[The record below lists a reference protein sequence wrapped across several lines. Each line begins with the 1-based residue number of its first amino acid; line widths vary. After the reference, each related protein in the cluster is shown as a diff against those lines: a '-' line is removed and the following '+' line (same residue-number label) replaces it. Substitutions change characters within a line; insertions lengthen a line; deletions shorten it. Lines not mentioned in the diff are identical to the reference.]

1 MWGNCRFG
9 NVGYHSARFISE
21 NGGKIVG
28 VGEWNGAIFNEK
40 GLDVEELSRYWKK
53 NGNFQGFN
61 GEYLPSKRA
70 TEILES
76 PCDVLIPAAL
86 EKQIHYEN
94 APRIQA
100 KLIGEGANG
109 PTTPR
114 GHDYLISQGKVI
126 IPDMLLNVGGVCVS
140 YFEWLKNLAHVRFGR
155 LVRIPKN
162 ICDIIS
168 I

>member
-1 MWGNCRFG
+1 MERL
-9 NVGYHSARFISE
+9 
-21 NGGKIVG
+21 
-28 VGEWNGAIFNEK
+28 
-40 GLDVEELSRYWKK
+40 GLDIDELQRYWKK
-53 NGNFQGFN
+53 NGTFEGYRGQF
-61 GEYLPSKRA
+61 LDKARA
-70 TEILES
+70 IEILEA

-109 PTTPR
+109 PTTPK
-114 GHDYLISQGKVI
+114 GHDYLIDHGKVI

-155 LVRIPKN
+155 LNKKWEEQGKKALLDLIERSAGTPVSADERVSFSCQLIVN
-162 ICDIIS
+162 V
-168 I
+168 